1 MKEISKIDPK
11 EFGLEES
18 QAATVESAFMPKIVE
33 RDGLKPIYEQ
43 LLTQEI
49 TPALCL
55 DAKVLRLKLVK
66 VRTGISEIH
75 KTQKAFFL
83 AAGRY
88 VDAWK
93 TKETL
98 PVEQMEENLEAIEK
112 HFERIEAEKIKRLQ
126 IDRTL
131 EMIKYEASFIPENI
145 GTLTD
150 DVWDNFLLGIKSAFE
165 HKIEAEKAAIE
176 AEQKRIEGTRIEQER
191 IKAENERLKKEA
203 EIAEAKAADERK
215 AAAEKL
221 EAEQKAAKA
230 AAEKAAAEKA
240 ALEAELEAK
249 AAAERKAAA
258 EKLEAE
264 QKELAKGDTEKV
276 ADLIT
281 SLRVLKTKY
290 TFKSAKYKKIYSD
303 VNILLEKVIN
313 HIEK

>member
-55 DAKVLRLKLVK
+55 EAKVLRLKLVK
-66 VRTGISEIH
+66 VRTGIAEIH

-126 IDRTL
+126 TERTL
-131 EMIKYEASFIPENI
+131 EMQKYEASFIPENI

-150 DVWDNFLLGIKSAFE
+150 DVWNNFLLGIKSAFE
-165 HKIEAEKAAIE
+165 HKK
-176 AEQKRIEGTRIEQER
+176 
-191 IKAENERLKKEA
+191 
-203 EIAEAKAADERK
+203 
-215 AAAEKL
+215 AAEK
-221 EAEQKAAKA
+221 QP
-230 AAEKAAAEKA
+230 
-240 ALEAELEAK
+240 
-249 AAAERKAAA
+249 
-258 EKLEAE
+258 
-264 QKELAKGDTEKV
+264 
-276 ADLIT
+276 
-281 SLRVLKTKY
+281 KTVQQHCPVSPQRH
-290 TFKSAKYKKIYSD
+290 SAGR
-303 VNILLEKVIN
+303 L
-313 HIEK
+313 